1 MKCKKCGSVAIN
13 PLCKSC
19 ESEIQFNLLV
29 NKPKNKTEDIKNYQ
43 KNYIKERRK
52 TDSLFKAVCD
62 VRAKFNQAL
71 KVRSWQI
78 GGTNERLFGADRNTV
93 MAHIEKNFKE
103 GMTWENKGLWHIDHV
118 VPLSSAKTI
127 EQLYNLC
134 NYLNLS
140 PEWKEVNMSKGA
152 SIPDKVR
159 KTGSDYKEAQLLVSW
174 YYFKIDCSLELAKTC
189 AIHSVELMLNNS
201 FCDIG
206 YWESV
211 KNFIPKIKDLILI
224 N

>member
-1 MKCKKCGSVAIN
+1 MTCKKCGSVAIN

-29 NKPKNKTEDIKNYQ
+29 NKPKNKMEVLKDYQ
-43 KNYIKERRK
+43 KNYIKERRE
-52 TDSLFKAVCD
+52 TDSLFKTTCD
-62 VRAKFNQAL
+62 VRVKFNQAL
-71 KVRSWQI
+71 KSNRWQT
-78 GGTNERLFGADRNTV
+78 GGTNELLFGADKETV
-93 MAHIEKNFKE
+93 LAHIERSFKK
-103 GMTWENKGLWHIDHV
+103 GMTWENRGLWQIDHI

-127 EQLYNLC
+127 EQVYNLC

-152 SIPDKVR
+152 SIPDKV
-159 KTGSDYKEAQLLVSW
+159 KKVNSDYKEAQRLVSW
-174 YYFKIDCSLELAKTC
+174 YYFKVDCSLELAKLC
-189 AIHSVELMLNNS
+189 AINSIELMLNNS

-211 KNFIPKIKDLILI
+211 KNFIPKIEDLILI
-224 N
+224 K